1 VNTTRACRR
10 GAAASAVV
18 LTLAAVL
25 LGAAPADA
33 ADPADQ
39 SRVDAELARTNAALE
54 GATTRAQQAV
64 FQYTQ
69 ANAQLPGAQNLL
81 ADARGQVASAE
92 VASRQ
97 AEREAAAAEAV
108 QAEAVQAYGQAAT
121 EVEQQREHVSE
132 FVSQSYRGTGFLAI
146 NSILDS
152 GSPTEFATRMGYLDQ
167 IAAGETRAL
176 NTLTSARM
184 EAKVREN
191 AAKAASER
199 AGQTREQ
206 ARQALAASQAAAA
219 GAERAAA
226 DVQNLINQR
235 QQAMTVANQERNSV
249 LASYN
254 QLKAESDKIAA
265 ELRAAAEERERERQR
280 QEQNKPVGGVN
291 PPPTDVTPP
300 SGGGAYFMMPAA
312 GWKSSDFGM
321 RYDPYYKVWQL
332 HAGVDIAASSGQSI
346 YAAADGRVVR
356 AGWNGG
362 YGNYTCIS
370 HGTYEGKDLST
381 CYAHQSAMLV
391 AAGQSVRR
399 GQLIGRVGSTGAS
412 TGAHLH
418 FEVRRN
424 GSPVNPL
431 SWLPGCFC

>member
-1 VNTTRACRR
+1 
-10 GAAASAVV
+10 
-18 LTLAAVL
+18 VL
-25 LGAAPADA
+25 LGAAPASA
-33 ADPADQ
+33 VDPADQ
-39 SRVDAELARTNAALE
+39 DRVDAELTRTNAALE
-54 GATTRAQQAV
+54 GATARAQQAV

-81 ADARGQVASAE
+81 ADARGRVASAE
-92 VASRQ
+92 VVSRQ
-97 AEREAAAAEAV
+97 AEREAAAADAA

-121 EVEQQREHVSE
+121 QVEQQREHVSE
-132 FVSQSYRGTGFLAI
+132 FVSQSYRGTAFLAI
-146 NSILDS
+146 NSVLDS

-176 NTLTSARM
+176 NALTAARM

-191 AAKAASER
+191 SAKVARER
-199 AGQTREQ
+199 ADQSRQQ
-206 ARQALAASQAAAA
+206 AREALSAAQAAAA
-219 GAERAAA
+219 GAEQAAA

-235 QQAMTVANQERNSV
+235 EQAMTVANQERGAV
-249 LASYN
+249 LANYN
-254 QLKAESDKIAA
+254 QLKAESDRIAA

-280 QEQNKPVGGVN
+280 QEQNKPGGGGGN
-291 PPPTDVTPP
+291 PPPTDVAPP
-300 SGGGAYFMMPAA
+300 SGGGAYFIMPTA

-332 HAGVDIAASSGQSI
+332 HAGVDIAASSGRAI

-370 HGTYEGKDLST
+370 HGNYQGTDLSS
-381 CYAHQSAMLV
+381 CYAHQSAILV
-391 AAGQSVRR
+391 SAGQSVRR
-399 GQLIGRVGSTGAS
+399 GQLIGRVGTTGAS